1 MREVYAIPS
10 HLLLPFSLLYWECGN
25 FLLRLDWILATTRDF
40 RKEAALKSA
49 TNLWLYS
56 RMTPASFF
64 VSLRSSDTFQMAVG
78 NIILKTGFWILK
90 RVRFSK
96 KFPIFSIFTNSLPLL
111 GGFVSLCMLINAK
124 IMFLWY
130 SEHFI
135 YIFTLFKNLTF
146 KQNLLTY

>member
-25 FLLRLDWILATTRDF
+25 FLLRLDWILATIRDF
-40 RKEAALKSA
+40 HKEAALKSA

-56 RMTPASFF
+56 RMTPVSFF
-64 VSLRSSDTFQMAVG
+64 VSLCSRDTFQMAVG
-78 NIILKTGFWILK
+78 NIILKTEFWILK

-96 KFPIFSIFTNSLPLL
+96 KFPMHWKWVVFCFFFLLISLPLFFF
-111 GGFVSLCMLINAK
+111 GGGVSLCMLINAK

-130 SEHFI
+130 SVSYFH
-135 YIFTLFKNLTF
+135 IF
-146 KQNLLTY
+146 

>member
-10 HLLLPFSLLYWECGN
+10 HLLLPFSLLYWECSI
-25 FLLRLDWILATTRDF
+25 FLLRLDLILATTRDF

-56 RMTPASFF
+56 RMTPVSFF
-64 VSLRSSDTFQMAVG
+64 VSLCSRDTFQMAVG
-78 NIILKTGFWILK
+78 NIILKTEFWILK

-96 KFPIFSIFTNSLPLL
+96 KFPMHWKWVFFFFLLISLPLI

-124 IMFLWY
+124 KMFLWY
-130 SEHFI
+130 SVSYFH
-135 YIFTLFKNLTF
+135 IF
-146 KQNLLTY
+146 

>member
-10 HLLLPFSLLYWECGN
+10 HLLLPFSLLYGECGN

-56 RMTPASFF
+56 RMTPVFF
-64 VSLRSSDTFQMAVG
+64 LCQSLQQWQISNGGGKYHTK
-78 NIILKTGFWILK
+78 NWILNIK
-90 RVRFSK
+90 ESQ
-96 KFPIFSIFTNSLPLL
+96 IFKEISNALKMSFVFIFLLISLPLI
-111 GGFVSLCMLINAK
+111 GGFVSLWMLINAK

-130 SEHFI
+130 SVSYFH
-135 YIFTLFKNLTF
+135 TF
-146 KQNLLTY
+146 